1 MFTRCPECRTVFHI
15 TAAELK
21 SADGMVICGA
31 CETTFDALESLSET
45 RPVEAPLVEA
55 AAAPPVEEETP
66 APEPESEREEDARDE
81 EEFLEEIES
90 LISSDDE
97 DEEMP
102 SIDDEQRL
110 TTPAEA
116 APLDDEAEVEAPPA
130 DEPPP
135 GTRLHD
141 DPAISDDDLDYALPD
156 PDAVFRVDDD
166 AEAQDSPATD
176 PFVGDDDE
184 AAERPSPD
192 ELPVGGEHEVR
203 AARDAAAEDDDAL
216 GRDEEAVADAEHP
229 DAMPAF
235 VAAERHG
242 RLWPRIL
249 LPLVALALLG
259 GTWIHV
265 QRGKLLRLPAGE
277 AVLGPIYGVL
287 GVHAAPDWRP
297 GDFRVVRSEA
307 IANPDRP
314 GELQVAVEFLNA
326 AEFAQ
331 PYPLIR
337 IVLQDRF
344 GQRIATHDFAPDE
357 YLETYKSGARLQ
369 ADGRTRASVAAP
381 DPGGRADGFRVDLCL
396 ELDARG
402 IVCSGEPFR

>member
-45 RPVEAPLVEA
+45 RPVEAPLVEP

-66 APEPESEREEDARDE
+66 APEAEEGARDE

-90 LISSDDE
+90 LISDDE
-97 DEEMP
+97 DEDARSTGE
-102 SIDDEQRL
+102 EQRL
-110 TTPAEA
+110 TTPAET
-116 APLDDEAEVEAPPA
+116 APPDDERGVEAPAA
-130 DEPPP
+130 DAPPP

-141 DPAISDDDLDYALPD
+141 DPAITDDDLEYALPD
-156 PDAVFRVDDD
+156 PDSVFRVDDD
-166 AEAQDSPATD
+166 AEAHDSPATD

-184 AAERPSPD
+184 SAGQASPQA
-192 ELPVGGEHEVR
+192 LPVGGDHEPSVTR
-203 AARDAAAEDDDAL
+203 RAAAEGVDAPW
-216 GRDEEAVADAEHP
+216 RDEEATADAEHA
-229 DAMPAF
+229 DGMPAF
-235 VAAERHG
+235 VAEDRRG
-242 RLWPRIL
+242 RLWPRIV

-277 AVLGPIYGVL
+277 AVLGPIYGML
-287 GVHAAPDWRP
+287 GVNAVPDWRP

-307 IANPDRP
+307 IADPNRP

-344 GQRIATHDFAPDE
+344 GQRIASHDFTPDA
-357 YLETYKSGARLQ
+357 YLETYRSGARLQ
-369 ADGRTRASVAAP
+369 ADGRIRASVAAP

>member
-45 RPVEAPLVEA
+45 RPVETPVAEPG
-55 AAAPPVEEETP
+55 AAPPAEEETLP
-66 APEPESEREEDARDE
+66 PETEDDAGEEDARDE
-81 EEFLEEIES
+81 EEFLEEIEA

-97 DEEMP
+97 DEDEETP
-102 SIDDEQRL
+102 STDDR
-110 TTPAEA
+110 PA
-116 APLDDEAEVEAPPA
+116 V
-130 DEPPP
+130 
-135 GTRLHD
+135 T
-141 DPAISDDDLDYALPD
+141 DDDLDDYALPD
-156 PDAVFRVDDD
+156 PDSVFRVEDDPEPHD
-166 AEAQDSPATD
+166 RPATD
-176 PFVGDDDE
+176 PFVGDDE
-184 AAERPSPD
+184 EVAERTSP
-192 ELPVGGEHEVR
+192 EAPPAGGEYEPRMAKGAV
-203 AARDAAAEDDDAL
+203 AADEHVPRRGED
-216 GRDEEAVADAEHP
+216 AVADAEHA
-229 DAMPAF
+229 DGMPAF
-235 VAAERHG
+235 VAEEQRG

-277 AVLGPIYGVL
+277 AVLGPIYRVL
-287 GVHAAPDWRP
+287 GVTAAPDWRP

-307 IANPDRP
+307 IADPDRP
-314 GELQVAVEFLNA
+314 GELQVAVEFMNA

-344 GQRIATHDFAPDE
+344 GQRIATHDFAPDA

-369 ADGRTRASVAAP
+369 ADGRIRAAVAAP

>member
-1 MFTRCPECRTVFHI
+1 V
-15 TAAELK
+15 AEP
-21 SADGMVICGA
+21 G
-31 CETTFDALESLSET
+31 
-45 RPVEAPLVEA
+45 
-55 AAAPPVEEETP
+55 AAPPAEEETLP
-66 APEPESEREEDARDE
+66 PETEDDAGEEDARDE
-81 EEFLEEIES
+81 EEFLEEIEA

-97 DEEMP
+97 DEDEETP
-102 SIDDEQRL
+102 STDDR
-110 TTPAEA
+110 PA
-116 APLDDEAEVEAPPA
+116 V
-130 DEPPP
+130 
-135 GTRLHD
+135 T
-141 DPAISDDDLDYALPD
+141 DDDLDDYALPD
-156 PDAVFRVDDD
+156 PDSVFRVEDDPEPRD
-166 AEAQDSPATD
+166 RPATD
-176 PFVGDDDE
+176 PFVGDDE
-184 AAERPSPD
+184 EVAERTSP
-192 ELPVGGEHEVR
+192 EAPPAGGEYEPRMAMGAVADEHVPR
-203 AARDAAAEDDDAL
+203 RGED
-216 GRDEEAVADAEHP
+216 AVADAEHA
-229 DAMPAF
+229 DGMPAF
-235 VAAERHG
+235 VAEEQRG

-277 AVLGPIYGVL
+277 AVLGPIYRVL
-287 GVHAAPDWRP
+287 GVTAAPDWRP

-307 IANPDRP
+307 IADPDRP
-314 GELQVAVEFLNA
+314 GELQVAVEFMNA

-344 GQRIATHDFAPDE
+344 GQRIATHDFAPDA

-369 ADGRTRASVAAP
+369 ADGRIRAAVAAP

>member
-45 RPVEAPLVEA
+45 RPVETPLAAP

-66 APEPESEREEDARDE
+66 APDAEEDARDE
-81 EEFLEEIES
+81 EEFLEEIEA

-97 DEEMP
+97 DEETP
-102 SIDDEQRL
+102 SIDAEQRL
-110 TTPAEA
+110 TTRAEA
-116 APLDDEAEVEAPPA
+116 APPDDESGVEPTPA
-130 DEPPP
+130 DEPSP
-135 GTRLHD
+135 GARLHD
-141 DPAISDDDLDYALPD
+141 DPPITDDDLVYALPD
-156 PDAVFRVDDD
+156 PDSVFRVDDD
-166 AEAQDSPATD
+166 AEAHDSPATD
-176 PFVGDDDE
+176 PFVGDDE
-184 AAERPSPD
+184 AAERASPE
-192 ELPVGGEHEVR
+192 ELPVGGEHELR
-203 AARDAAAEDDDAL
+203 MAKGAAAEDEDAP
-216 GRDEEAVADAEHP
+216 GRDEDAVAEAEHA
-229 DAMPAF
+229 DGMPAF
-235 VAAERHG
+235 VAEVRRG

-287 GVHAAPDWRP
+287 GVNAAPDWRP

-369 ADGRTRASVAAP
+369 ADGRIRASVAAP

>member
-45 RPVEAPLVEA
+45 RPVETPVVEPVDA
-55 AAAPPVEEETP
+55 SPVEEDAP
-66 APEPESEREEDARDE
+66 ASEPEEDARDE
-81 EEFLEEIES
+81 EEFLEEIEA

-97 DEEMP
+97 TEEMP
-102 SIDDEQRL
+102 SSDDAQRV
-110 TTPAEA
+110 TPPAEA
-116 APLDDEAEVEAPPA
+116 AHSDDVSDIEGPPA
-130 DEPPP
+130 EEPPP
-135 GTRLHD
+135 GAGD
-141 DPAISDDDLDYALPD
+141 EPEIADDDLDYDLPD

-166 AEAQDSPATD
+166 AETEHRTTTD

-184 AAERPSPD
+184 APEGSSP
-192 ELPVGGEHEVR
+192 EEPPAAGEHKAHVSK
-203 AARDAAAEDDDAL
+203 DAAAEFEDVP
-216 GRDEEAVADAEHP
+216 GRDEETAADAEHAE
-229 DAMPAF
+229 AMPAF
-235 VAAERHG
+235 VAEQRRG

-277 AVLGPIYGVL
+277 AVLGPIYGAL
-287 GVHAAPDWRP
+287 GVNATPDWRP

-326 AEFAQ
+326 AGFAQ

-337 IVLQDRF
+337 IVLLDRF
-344 GQRIATHDFAPDE
+344 GQRIGTHDFAPDA
-357 YLETYKSGARLQ
+357 YLEAYRSGARLQ
-369 ADGRTRASVAAP
+369 ADGRIRASVAAP